1 MMKRV
6 EERKRGRKKE
16 REKACLRERE
26 KGNIKRMGEREKSKK
41 RASSS
46 T

>member
-1 MMKRV
+1 MKRV
-6 EERKRGRKKE
+6 EERKRERKIE
-16 REKACLRERE
+16 REKECLRER
-26 KGNIKRMGEREKSKK
+26 KGVEIEREKGERAK